1 MAQVYG
7 YQLDSIL
14 PLPVPVPMQAHYL
27 TGRISKWQGPVTY
40 GRGWA
45 WIDADGSNPQGAYWR
60 DIENGDGTPADFPGW
75 LDRRHAA
82 GLGWGGGY
90 CNRATLPTMIREAGD
105 RPWSLW
111 LATLDG
117 TIPSPLE
124 LELPPHVTLVMV
136 QFARAQVNGVAVDIS
151 AVLDPAYWARAL

>member
-1 MAQVYG
+1 MTTVLG

-14 PLPVPVPMQAHYL
+14 PIDVAVPMQAHYL

-45 WIDADGSNPQGAYWR
+45 WIDADGTAPRGAFWR

-75 LDRRHAA
+75 LNDRHAA

-90 CNRATLPTMIREAGD
+90 CDRSNLPAMIREAGA

-117 TIPSPLE
+117 TIPAAADLD
-124 LELPPHVTLVMV
+124 LPPHVTLVMV
-136 QFARAQVNGVAVDIS
+136 QFARAQVNGVSVDVS